1 VRQPQSRGT
10 VVPAVQAM
18 APREQPNAEGL
29 SAQDIAALQ
38 SRITTVER
46 DLRDTGSLMKLES
59 LNPFGA
65 SALSARAEQMQEQL
79 KQARELRQDYE
90 AKASRLE
97 QLLQQ
102 ERKEREAWLDTF
114 SKALQKTLKDL
125 STCVDQSIAESN
137 KLMKGKLDVA
147 DATMH
152 KIITQL
158 NSSLCT
164 PGTQARSPISTPV
177 PQTRPA
183 PGQESPQRSQ
193 RFSAPDP
200 RQAPGQGSQRFSAP
214 DPRQAPGQ
222 GSQRFSAPHPRQ
234 APGQGS
240 QRFSAPDPR
249 QAPGQ
254 ASDSAGAADLANS
267 MAELLKENQLLQQ
280 KQQDL
285 MKQRSLRHGRRSQ
298 PGSGMSSGLASPSGL
313 VTSPGVA
320 LVAGEVIRLEVPG
333 LTGLATVHERG

>member
-1 VRQPQSRGT
+1 MSMLFAAPYSHPVQSPVATATRAAVPSRSDILLAAQPAGRQLQSRGT
-10 VVPAVQAM
+10 AVPAGFASQAV
-18 APREQPNAEGL
+18 APRQQQNAEGL
-29 SAQDIAALQ
+29 TAQDIEALQ
-38 SRITTVER
+38 SRITAVER

-125 STCVDQSIAESN
+125 SSCVDQSIAESN

-147 DATMH
+147 DTTMH

-158 NSSLCT
+158 NNSLST
-164 PGTQARSPISTPV
+164 PGGATGATPLMQARVPV
-177 PQTRPA
+177 SSAPRHA
-183 PGQESPQRSQ
+183 PGRASI
-193 RFSAPDP
+193 PD
-200 RQAPGQGSQRFSAP
+200 
-214 DPRQAPGQ
+214 DP
-222 GSQRFSAPHPRQ
+222 
-234 APGQGS
+234 
-240 QRFSAPDPR
+240 
-249 QAPGQ
+249 
-254 ASDSAGAADLANS
+254 ADLVNS
-267 MAELLKENQLLQQ
+267 MSELLKENQLLQQ
-280 KQQDL
+280 KQLEL

-298 PGSGMSSGLASPSGL
+298 TGSGVSSGIASPSGGL

-320 LVAGEVIRLEVPG
+320 LAP
-333 LTGLATVHERG
+333 GLATVHERS